1 MYSVLKEKIENL
13 YNEDN
18 NSAYKTLLELE
29 SITAKSNE
37 LYSYFD
43 LLLEMLHVE
52 KTFIRVRG
60 FRLICCLA
68 KWDTENKI
76 NNNIDVILKELED
89 IKGTSVRQCLE
100 KLNLILIYKNELTD
114 IIKSKITS
122 LDLSKYKESMQSLI
136 KKDLECILEYF

>member
-1 MYSVLKEKIENL
+1 MKDLITNL

-29 SITAKSNE
+29 TITAGSNE
-37 LYSYFD
+37 LYDYFD
-43 LLLEMLHVE
+43 SLLAMLESE

-76 NNNIDVILKELED
+76 NQNIDIILRELED
-89 IKGTSVRQCLE
+89 EKGTSVRQCLE
-100 KLNLILIYKNELTD
+100 KLNLLLGYKPDLVGTVKN
-114 IIKSKITS
+114 KIS
-122 LDLSKYKESMQSLI
+122 NLDLSQYKATMKSLI
-136 KKDLECILEYF
+136 QKDIEHLLKQL

>member
-1 MYSVLKEKIENL
+1 MNEKMENL

-18 NSAYKTLLELE
+18 INAYKTLLELE
-29 SITAKSNE
+29 TITTESNE
-37 LYSYFD
+37 LYSYFNS
-43 LLLEMLHVE
+43 LLEMLNDE

-76 NNNIDVILKELED
+76 NDNIDIILKELED
-89 IKGTSVRQCLE
+89 AKGTSVRQCLE
-100 KLNLILIYKNELTD
+100 KINLILIYKIELTD
-114 IIKSKITS
+114 IITSKLRS

-136 KKDLECILEYF
+136 KKDLKHIVELL

>member
-1 MYSVLKEKIENL
+1 M
-13 YNEDN
+13 
-18 NSAYKTLLELE
+18 LELE
-29 SITAKSNE
+29 SITAESNE
-37 LYSYFD
+37 LYSYFN
-43 LLLEMLHVE
+43 LLLAMLHVE
-52 KTFIRVRG
+52 KTFIRVRR

-89 IKGTSVRQCLE
+89 VKGTSVRQCLE

-122 LDLSKYKESMQSLI
+122 LNLSKYKESMQSLI